1 MVNLKEKINIIKM
14 GKDIP
19 FYNNIP
25 KLSKWD
31 WTILTGSVLLL
42 IGFLT
47 IIPLP
52 SEYLSISFFLLGL
65 LPALYICK
73 GKYNIFFKKISLKD
87 IKLII
92 LLLIGMYI
100 YSIVMGAVIVRLTGS
115 IAGHSEMN
123 TIPSLIFVI
132 SMIIQIFGEEFFKI
146 FLLLIL
152 MYLVY
157 RFTNNYKSSIIIGL
171 IGSMVIFGLCHYR
184 AYNGMILQILL
195 LQGFGSIFEYFAY
208 IKTKNLWVSYLLH
221 LLRDIL
227 PVFLI
232 YLTHI

>member
-1 MVNLKEKINIIKM
+1 MVNLKEKMNIIKM

-25 KLSKWD
+25 KLAKLD
-31 WTILTGSVLLL
+31 WAILTGSVLLL

-208 IKTKNLWVSYLLH
+208 IKTKNIWVSYLLH

>member
-1 MVNLKEKINIIKM
+1 MVNLKEKMNIIKM

-47 IIPLP
+47 VIPLP

-100 YSIVMGAVIVRLTGS
+100 YNIVMGAILVRLTGS

-123 TIPSLIFVI
+123 TVPSLIFVI

-171 IGSMVIFGLCHYR
+171 IGSMIIFGLCHYM
-184 AYNGMILQILL
+184 AYNGRILQILL

>member
-25 KLSKWD
+25 KLAKLD
-31 WTILTGSVLLL
+31 WAILTGSVLLL

-208 IKTKNLWVSYLLH
+208 IKTKNIWVSYLLH

>member
-1 MVNLKEKINIIKM
+1 MVNLKEKMNIIKM

-47 IIPLP
+47 VIPLP

-100 YSIVMGAVIVRLTGS
+100 YNIVMGAILVRLTGS

-123 TIPSLIFVI
+123 TVPSLIFVI

-171 IGSMVIFGLCHYR
+171 IGSMIIFGLCHYM
-184 AYNGMILQILL
+184 AYNGRILQILL

-208 IKTKNLWVSYLLH
+208 IKTKNIWVSYLLH
-221 LLRDIL
+221 LLRDII

-232 YLTHI
+232 YLANI

>member
-25 KLSKWD
+25 KLAKLD
-31 WTILTGSVLLL
+31 WAILTGSVLLL

-195 LQGFGSIFEYFAY
+195 LQGFGSIFEYFA
-208 IKTKNLWVSYLLH
+208 
-221 LLRDIL
+221 
-227 PVFLI
+227 
-232 YLTHI
+232 

>member
-25 KLSKWD
+25 KLAKLD
-31 WTILTGSVLLL
+31 WAILTGSVLLL

-208 IKTKNLWVSYLLH
+208 IKTKNIWVSYLLH

-227 PVFLI
+227 PVFRI

>member
-1 MVNLKEKINIIKM
+1 MVNLKEKMNIIKM

-31 WTILTGSVLLL
+31 WTILTCSVLLL

-92 LLLIGMYI
+92 LLLIGTYI
-100 YSIVMGAVIVRLTGS
+100 YNIVMGAILVRLTGS

-123 TIPSLIFVI
+123 TVPSLIFVI

-171 IGSMVIFGLCHYR
+171 IGSMIIFGLCHYM
-184 AYNGMILQILL
+184 AYNGRILQILL

-208 IKTKNLWVSYLLH
+208 IKTKNIWVSYLLH

>member
-1 MVNLKEKINIIKM
+1 MVNLKEKMNIIKM

-123 TIPSLIFVI
+123 TVPSLIFVI

-171 IGSMVIFGLCHYR
+171 IGSMIIFGLCHYM
-184 AYNGMILQILL
+184 AYNGRILQILL

-208 IKTKNLWVSYLLH
+208 IKTKNIWVSYLLH

>member
-25 KLSKWD
+25 KLAKLD
-31 WTILTGSVLLL
+31 WAILTGSVLLL

-100 YSIVMGAVIVRLTGS
+100 YSIVMGAILVRLTGS

-123 TIPSLIFVI
+123 TVPSLIFVI

>member
-25 KLSKWD
+25 KLAKLD
-31 WTILTGSVLLL
+31 WAILTGSVLLL

-171 IGSMVIFGLCHYR
+171 FGSMVIFGLCHYR

-208 IKTKNLWVSYLLH
+208 IKTKNIWVSYLLH

>member
-1 MVNLKEKINIIKM
+1 MVNLKEKMNIIKM

-100 YSIVMGAVIVRLTGS
+100 YNIVMGANLVRLTGS

-123 TIPSLIFVI
+123 TVPSLIFVI

-171 IGSMVIFGLCHYR
+171 IGSMIIFGLCHYM
-184 AYNGMILQILL
+184 AYNGRILQILL

-208 IKTKNLWVSYLLH
+208 IKTKNIWVSYLLH

>member
-1 MVNLKEKINIIKM
+1 MVNLKEKMNIIKM

>member
-1 MVNLKEKINIIKM
+1 MVNLKEKMNIIKM

-25 KLSKWD
+25 KLAKLD
-31 WTILTGSVLLL
+31 WAILTGSVLLL

-123 TIPSLIFVI
+123 TVPSLIFVI

>member
-1 MVNLKEKINIIKM
+1 MVNLKEKMNIIKM

-123 TIPSLIFVI
+123 TVPSLIFVI

-171 IGSMVIFGLCHYR
+171 IGSMVIFGLCHYM
-184 AYNGMILQILL
+184 AYNGRILQILL

-208 IKTKNLWVSYLLH
+208 IKTKNIWVSYLLH

>member
-25 KLSKWD
+25 KLAKLD
-31 WTILTGSVLLL
+31 WAILTGSVLLL

-123 TIPSLIFVI
+123 TVPSLIFVI

-208 IKTKNLWVSYLLH
+208 IKTKNIWVSYLLH

>member
-1 MVNLKEKINIIKM
+1 MVNLKEKMNIIKM

-100 YSIVMGAVIVRLTGS
+100 YNIVMGAILVRLTGS

-123 TIPSLIFVI
+123 TVPILIFVI

-171 IGSMVIFGLCHYR
+171 IGSMIIFGLCHYM
-184 AYNGMILQILL
+184 AYNGRILQILL

-208 IKTKNLWVSYLLH
+208 IKTKNIWVSYLLH

>member
-1 MVNLKEKINIIKM
+1 MVNLKEKMNIIKM

-25 KLSKWD
+25 KLAKLD
-31 WTILTGSVLLL
+31 WAILTGSVLLL

-100 YSIVMGAVIVRLTGS
+100 YSIVMGAILVRLTGS

-123 TIPSLIFVI
+123 TVPSLIFVI

-171 IGSMVIFGLCHYR
+171 IGSMIIFGLCHYM
-184 AYNGMILQILL
+184 AYNGRILQILL

-208 IKTKNLWVSYLLH
+208 IKTKNIWVSYLLH

>member
-1 MVNLKEKINIIKM
+1 MVNLKEKMNIIKM

-25 KLSKWD
+25 KLAKLD
-31 WTILTGSVLLL
+31 WAILTGSVLLL

-100 YSIVMGAVIVRLTGS
+100 YSIVMGAILVRLTGS

-123 TIPSLIFVI
+123 TVPSLIFVI

-171 IGSMVIFGLCHYR
+171 IGSMVIFGLCHYM

-208 IKTKNLWVSYLLH
+208 IKTKNIWVSYLLH

>member
-208 IKTKNLWVSYLLH
+208 IKTKNIWVSYLLH

>member
-25 KLSKWD
+25 KLAKLD
-31 WTILTGSVLLL
+31 WAILTGSVLLL

-52 SEYLSISFFLLGL
+52 SEYLPISFFLLGL

-123 TIPSLIFVI
+123 TVPSLIFVI

-208 IKTKNLWVSYLLH
+208 IKTKNIWVSYLLH

>member
-1 MVNLKEKINIIKM
+1 MVNLKEKMNIIKM

-100 YSIVMGAVIVRLTGS
+100 YSIVMGAILVRLTGS

-123 TIPSLIFVI
+123 TVPSLIFVI

>member
-1 MVNLKEKINIIKM
+1 MVNLKEKMNIIKM

-100 YSIVMGAVIVRLTGS
+100 YSIVMGAILVRLTGS

-123 TIPSLIFVI
+123 TVPSLIFVI

-208 IKTKNLWVSYLLH
+208 IKTKNIWVSYLLH

>member
-1 MVNLKEKINIIKM
+1 MVNLKEKMNIIKM

-208 IKTKNLWVSYLLH
+208 IKTKNIWVSYLLH

>member
-1 MVNLKEKINIIKM
+1 MFNLKEKMNIIKM

-47 IIPLP
+47 VIPLP

-100 YSIVMGAVIVRLTGS
+100 YNIVMGAILVRLTGS

-123 TIPSLIFVI
+123 TVPSLIFVI

-171 IGSMVIFGLCHYR
+171 IGSMIIFGLCHYM
-184 AYNGMILQILL
+184 AYNGRILQILL

-208 IKTKNLWVSYLLH
+208 IKTKNIWVSYLLH
-221 LLRDIL
+221 LLRDII

-232 YLTHI
+232 YLANI

>member
-25 KLSKWD
+25 KLAKLD
-31 WTILTGSVLLL
+31 WAILTGSVLLL

-123 TIPSLIFVI
+123 TVPSLIFVI

>member
-1 MVNLKEKINIIKM
+1 MVNLKEKMNIIKM

-100 YSIVMGAVIVRLTGS
+100 YNIVMGAILVRLTGS

-123 TIPSLIFVI
+123 TVPSLIFVI

-171 IGSMVIFGLCHYR
+171 IGSMIIFGLCHYM
-184 AYNGMILQILL
+184 AYNGRILQILL

-208 IKTKNLWVSYLLH
+208 IKTKNIWVSYLLH

>member
-25 KLSKWD
+25 KLAKLD
-31 WTILTGSVLLL
+31 WAILTGSVLLL

>member
-1 MVNLKEKINIIKM
+1 MVNLKEKMNIIKM

-123 TIPSLIFVI
+123 TVPSLIFVI

-208 IKTKNLWVSYLLH
+208 IKTKNIWVSYLLH

>member
-1 MVNLKEKINIIKM
+1 MFNLKEKINIIKM

-25 KLSKWD
+25 KLAKLD
-31 WTILTGSVLLL
+31 WAILTGSVLLL

-208 IKTKNLWVSYLLH
+208 IKTKNIWVSYLLH

>member
-1 MVNLKEKINIIKM
+1 MVNLKEKMNIIKM

-25 KLSKWD
+25 KLAKLD
-31 WTILTGSVLLL
+31 WAILTGSVLLL